1 MAKKDVIYVVD
12 DSIFQVPDEIK
23 NMTHEERM
31 KLITELESEEMK
43 EEENLSEPILKIAGY
58 R

>member
-1 MAKKDVIYVVD
+1 
-12 DSIFQVPDEIK
+12 
-23 NMTHEERM
+23 M

-43 EEENLSEPILKIAGY
+43 EEENLSEPILRIAGY